1 MRGAVSTALLGAGFV
16 IAAGTLDAEPFYV
29 PGVAFV
35 FLGVL
40 CAVWVAV
47 AARGVRVQRTTTAR
61 RVIEDQPLG
70 VRIVARA
77 GVLPFPAGEVDEP
90 LLEAPVPLPSGRQ
103 RFRFRI
109 EATFARRGRR
119 ELDPPRVVV
128 RDPLGL
134 ASRTAAVGEP
144 EEVLVLPRTEAVR
157 APGAGP
163 EGRRPGARP
172 LLAEAAETE
181 VDGLRAYRAGT
192 PASRIHWPALAR
204 RRGLLERRLQAEA
217 DTRPLVVLDARTEA
231 EEDLD
236 AAVRAA
242 ASLALQLAGEGG
254 CSVLLPGDRR
264 PAELDSGLGGWPEVH
279 ARLALVQATGSAP
292 GLSAAGSRLGPVVY
306 VAGRP
311 LSAAPRGLER
321 VPPGSVLVV
330 PGTPAVPPGPEAFAV
345 AGCHGY
351 ELGAHVRR
359 VAA

>member
-16 IAAGTLDAEPFYV
+16 VAAGLLDAEPFYV
-29 PGVAFV
+29 AGVAFL

-40 CAVWVAV
+40 CAAWVAL
-47 AARGVRVQRTTTAR
+47 ASRGVRVQRTIGAR

-70 VRIVARA
+70 VRIQARA
-77 GVLPFPAGEVDEP
+77 GGLPFPAGAVDEP
-90 LLEAPVPLPSGRQ
+90 LLDVPVPLPSGRQ
-103 RFRFRI
+103 RFGFRI

-119 ELDPPRVVV
+119 VLEPPRVIL

-134 ASRTAAVGEP
+134 ASRLAAVGEP
-144 EEVLVLPRTEAVR
+144 EDVLVLPRTEAVR

-163 EGRRPGARP
+163 EGARAGARP

-181 VDGLRAYRAGT
+181 IDGLRTYREGT

-217 DTRPLVVLDARTEA
+217 DSRPLVVLDARTEGD
-231 EEDLD
+231 EDLD

-242 ASLALQLAGEGG
+242 ASLALQLAAEGG

-264 PAELDSGLGGWPEVH
+264 PADLDAGLGGWPEVH
-279 ARLALVQATGSAP
+279 ARLALVQAVSTPP
-292 GLSAAGSRLGPVVY
+292 GLSAARTRIGPVVY
-306 VAGRP
+306 VAARR
-311 LSAAPRGLER
+311 LAAAPRGLER

-330 PGTPAVPPGPEAFAV
+330 PGTPAAAPGPEAFTV
-345 AGCHGY
+345 AGCRGY
-351 ELGAHVRR
+351 DLGPHVRK
-359 VAA
+359 AAA